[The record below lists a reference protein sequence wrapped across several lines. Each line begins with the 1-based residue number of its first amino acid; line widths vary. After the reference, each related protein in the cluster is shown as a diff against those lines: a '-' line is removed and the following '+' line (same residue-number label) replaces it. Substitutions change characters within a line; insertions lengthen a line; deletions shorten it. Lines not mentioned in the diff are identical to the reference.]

1 MYLTLPNT
9 CFKASLV
16 VVHLINMSLGLSK
29 AAFLR
34 NIPLNIIKLH
44 FSKFFS
50 ATLETFYEKV
60 DYVECLLIFWLGIFR
75 LGLVWNR
82 IVLVLLNSSFSDNLY
97 YFGWLSENLVF
108 DTACWYCHFDT
119 DIAVWGLSGS
129 DYFFFFFLTSLNQF
143 LIIRHVI
150 YFVFKESLSFIISI
164 LMQIFSTEWSK
175 KNRNWSILMSSQYIT
190 LLLHPLINSVDL
202 VSALF
207 KHVYN
212 FVIKFDDITI

>member
-16 VVHLINMSLGLSK
+16 VVYLINVSMGLSK
-29 AAFLR
+29 AAFLG

-44 FSKFFS
+44 FSIFFS
-50 ATLETFYEKV
+50 ASLETFYEKV
-60 DYVECLLIFWLGIFR
+60 DYVKCLLIFWLGIFR

-82 IVLVLLNSSFSDNLY
+82 ILLVLLNSSFSDNLY
-97 YFGWLSENLVF
+97 YFGWFSENLVF

-129 DYFFFFFLTSLNQF
+129 DYFYCFFFFTCLNQF
-143 LIIRHVI
+143 LIIRHMI

-164 LMQIFSTEWSK
+164 
-175 KNRNWSILMSSQYIT
+175 
-190 LLLHPLINSVDL
+190 
-202 VSALF
+202 
-207 KHVYN
+207 
-212 FVIKFDDITI
+212 